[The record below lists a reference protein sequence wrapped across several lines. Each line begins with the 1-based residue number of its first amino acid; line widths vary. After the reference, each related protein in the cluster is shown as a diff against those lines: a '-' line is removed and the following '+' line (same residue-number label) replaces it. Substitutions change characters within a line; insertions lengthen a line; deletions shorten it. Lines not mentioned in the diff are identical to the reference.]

1 MATFEVTPDDL
12 HGLAGQLSSLL
23 GELADAAGGLNA
35 GAAGAAQNAR
45 LENAIAG
52 FLSDWSSGL
61 GHLREQ
67 LAAVAQR
74 LEAAGATYEGTES
87 EISTHF
93 GG

>member
-1 MATFEVTPDDL
+1 MASFEVTPGDL

-23 GELADAAGGLNA
+23 GELSGAAGTLNA
-35 GAAGAAQNAR
+35 GAAGAAQNGQ
-45 LENAIAG
+45 LEHSIGA

-67 LAAVAQR
+67 LAEVSQR
-74 LEAAGATYEGTES
+74 LEAAATAYDGTES
-87 EISTHF
+87 EIATHF

>member
-1 MATFEVTPDDL
+1 MATFEVTPGDL

-23 GELADAAGGLNA
+23 GELADAAGTLNA

-45 LENAIAG
+45 LEHAIHA

-61 GHLREQ
+61 GQMREQ
-67 LAAVAQR
+67 LADVAQR
-74 LEAAGATYEGTES
+74 LEAAAVTYEGTET
-87 EISTHF
+87 EIATHF